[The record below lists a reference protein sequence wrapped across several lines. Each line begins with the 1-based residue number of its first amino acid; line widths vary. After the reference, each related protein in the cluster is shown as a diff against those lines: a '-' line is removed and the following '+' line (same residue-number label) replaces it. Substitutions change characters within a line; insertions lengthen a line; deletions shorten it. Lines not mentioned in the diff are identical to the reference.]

1 VVSLPRDR
9 DGGDDSW
16 SAFCCDACSC
26 LCRERWIEGENGR
39 RGGGE
44 ELRGASR
51 SVWECVKQISRE
63 GPYKH
68 LYIFTT
74 IFGFAMYIR
83 LSSHKVL
90 AQ

>member
-1 VVSLPRDR
+1 VWFPCLAIAMAGTTPGPLSVVTL
-9 DGGDDSW
+9 
-16 SAFCCDACSC
+16 AHVCV
-26 LCRERWIEGENGR
+26 ERWIEGENGR

-83 LSSHKVL
+83 LSSHKVP